1 MAITVL
7 QMCQTEITT
16 TCENSIPITV
26 FLQKEVDGPP
36 PLHISK
42 AAKPSQLL
50 ASAVFITC
58 QLSFFTGK

>member
-16 TCENSIPITV
+16 TCENSIPIIV
-26 FLQKEVDGPP
+26 FLQKEVDAP

>member
-16 TCENSIPITV
+16 TCENSKPITV
-26 FLQKEVDGPP
+26 FLEKEVDGP